1 MDEKLQNAING
12 CLNHDR
18 RAQKALYDL
27 CFPPMMALCLRYQK
41 NRDTAVELL
50 NEAFLKVLLNLK
62 TYDQQRPFF
71 TWVGTLTVRTAIDW
85 HRKSLRHTHESLEDY
100 HHESAELD
108 AATSTLP
115 LEEILEMIQQLPDG
129 ERLVFNLFEIE
140 GFAHLEIA
148 SQLQISERSS
158 KRHLQQAKS
167 RLKQWI
173 LSKQFVM
180 F

>member
-1 MDEKLQNAING
+1 
-12 CLNHDR
+12 
-18 RAQKALYDL
+18 
-27 CFPPMMALCLRYQK
+27 
-41 NRDTAVELL
+41 
-50 NEAFLKVLLNLK
+50 
-62 TYDQQRPFF
+62 
-71 TWVGTLTVRTAIDW
+71 
-85 HRKSLRHTHESLEDY
+85 LEDY